1 MRARFGVGEL
11 SRRTGVPVRT
21 IRFYSDSGLL
31 PPAGRSEAG
40 YRRYDEGSRARLALI
55 RTLRALGVELAAV
68 RAILAR
74 ERTVTEV
81 AATHAAAL
89 DVQIQTLA
97 LHRALL
103 RAVVARAADAEE
115 MTQMHEHVLRT
126 DDERRRVV
134 TDFVEEVFADADGPV
149 AGRMRAAM
157 PELGQD
163 PSAETLEAWLEL
175 STLIADPAFRARVR
189 EMAVAGAAGAPGSP
203 IDPGTLESAGAALAR
218 GVEPASAEGHAIVDA
233 LAADPRE
240 RAALA
245 DRIAC
250 FTDARVERYWQLLG
264 TINGWPAVPAAAPAW
279 EWLIAAL
286 RMRR

>member
-1 MRARFGVGEL
+1 MRAQFGIGEL

-40 YRRYDEGSRARLALI
+40 YRRYDEGAQGRLALI
-55 RTLRALGVELAAV
+55 RTLRALGVQLATV
-68 RAILAR
+68 RSVLAR
-74 ERTVTEV
+74 ERTVAEV

-103 RAVVARAADAEE
+103 RAVAARAADAKE

-134 TDFVEEVFADADGPV
+134 ADFVEEVFADADGPV
-149 AGRMRAAM
+149 AARMRAAL
-157 PELGQD
+157 PELGPD
-163 PSAETLEAWLEL
+163 PSAESLDAWLDL

-189 EMAVAGAAGAPGSP
+189 EMAVAGATGAPESP
-203 IDPGTLESAGAALAR
+203 FDPAILERARAALAR
-218 GVEPASAEGHAIVDA
+218 GVEPASAEGQAIVDA
-233 LAADPRE
+233 LAAGSRDRG
-240 RAALA
+240 ALA
-245 DRIAC
+245 DRLAR
-250 FTDARVERYWQLLG
+250 FSDARVERYWQLLA
-264 TINGWPAVPAAAPAW
+264 TINGWPAVPAMTPAW
-279 EWLIAAL
+279 EWLIAGL
-286 RMRR
+286 RTSR